1 MGTSFAFSQFIIARI
16 VLGLGTGGIIAT
28 TSVWQAELSKAESRG
43 YHVSGFGSSC
53 GIGLAL
59 ALWIDFGT
67 SYGSNSFSWRFP
79 FLFPIL
85 LSIIVNLTIFTLPES
100 PRWLVKKNRLTE
112 ARDIFSRIHDTDL
125 EADIVNREIRDV
137 QLSLELSQNVSLSA
151 MLTMGPQRTFHR
163 VVLAAVIQ
171 MFLQMSGI
179 NSITYYASTIYEV
192 DLGFPTKTAE
202 ILAAASQFVI
212 IIGSIVCSF
221 TVDRFGR
228 RPLMLFSA
236 SAMAICMAVL
246 TGLVS
251 QPDNEAV
258 TKTAVLFLF
267 LYYFVYVIGFLG
279 VPFLYASEV
288 APVHIRAAVCG
299 ISTAVSWLFN
309 FLVAEVSSPHHL
321 LSAWQADTG
330 QPRHQHRATPHNL
343 PHPPRLSM
351 HSRSPSLTPIPIL

>member
-1 MGTSFAFSQFIIARI
+1 MGSLLLGTSFAFSQFIIARI

-43 YHVSGFGSSC
+43 SHVSGFGISC

-59 ALWIDFGT
+59 ALWLDFGT
-67 SYGSNSFSWRFP
+67 SYVSNSFSWRFP

-85 LSIIVNLTIFTLPES
+85 LSLIVNLSIFTLPES

-112 ARDIFSRIHDTDL
+112 ARDIFSRIHDTELD
-125 EADIVNREIRDV
+125 ADIVNREIRDV

-151 MLTMGPQRTFHR
+151 MLKMGPQRTFHR
-163 VVLAAVIQ
+163 VVLAATIQ

-179 NSITYYASTIYEV
+179 NSITYYAATIYEV

-202 ILAAASQFVI
+202 ILAASSQFVI
-212 IIGSIVCSF
+212 IIGSVVCSF

-236 SAMAICMAVL
+236 SSMAICMAVL

-251 QPDNEAV
+251 QPNNEAA
-258 TKTAVLFLF
+258 TKAAVFFLF

-299 ISTAVSWLFN
+299 VSTAVSWLFN
-309 FLVAEVSSPHHL
+309 FLVAEVSAAH
-321 LSAWQADTG
+321 
-330 QPRHQHRATPHNL
+330 
-343 PHPPRLSM
+343 
-351 HSRSPSLTPIPIL
+351 